1 MTVSG
6 DPGPCGAAL
15 VWCLLGPV
23 AELVPHH
30 RDTAALSFPDGVDR
44 NSDMELLVLPSAQS
58 WEISKVMDEE
68 IDPNVAP
75 CSCWQLSLMDS
86 FLIFI

>member
-1 MTVSG
+1 
-6 DPGPCGAAL
+6 
-15 VWCLLGPV
+15 
-23 AELVPHH
+23 
-30 RDTAALSFPDGVDR
+30 
-44 NSDMELLVLPSAQS
+44 MELLVLPSAQS